1 MKRFYLFVI
10 LCLLLVAP
18 AMGSNALTFSEGGGG
33 TRSSSSAGTVG
44 SGNDIPAPVLD
55 YILQMAAPQF
65 GISVRWMNIQYDRG
79 RVTVVEIGQ
88 NLYSVTYGGITIQ
101 ILIES
106 GISNDGGPIKARK
119 MGRR

>member
-1 MKRFYLFVI
+1 MKRFNLLVI
-10 LCLLLVAP
+10 FCLLLVAP
-18 AMGSNALTFSEGGGG
+18 VMGSNALTFSDEGGG
-33 TRSSSSAGTVG
+33 TRSSSTVGGSG

-55 YILQMAAPQF
+55 YILQLAAPQF

-79 RVTVVEIGQ
+79 RVTVTEIGQ
-88 NLYSVTYGGITIQ
+88 NLYTVTYGGITIQ

-106 GISNDGGPIKARK
+106 GISNDGGPVKARS

>member
-1 MKRFYLFVI
+1 MKRFSMFLI
-10 LCLLLVAP
+10 LCLLLAAP
-18 AMGSNALTFSEGGGG
+18 VMGNSALILSDGGGG
-33 TRSSSSAGTVG
+33 TRSSSTVG
-44 SGNDIPAPVLD
+44 SGGSNDDIPGPVMD

-65 GISVRWMNIQYDRG
+65 GISIRWMNIQYDRG

-88 NLYSVTYGGITIQ
+88 NLYAVTYGGITIQ

-106 GISNDGGPIKARK
+106 GISNDGGPVKART